1 EFLGDAVVGLVIA
14 EYLHQH
20 FLDATEGE
28 MSRMRAAVVCK
39 EGLLKV
45 AHLWKL
51 KDEVT
56 VGIGERSSLG
66 APKSQSVIAN
76 AVEAL
81 IGAVFLEA
89 GLDQVRALIL
99 KAWHQMLNSMDDLI
113 LHDPKSRLQEYTQGK
128 TWGLPIYE
136 IKGQGPDVTLRFLAE
151 CYVNGKMLAHGRGAR
166 KKIAESEAAKV
177 AWQVLQ
183 EEL

>member
-1 EFLGDAVVGLVIA
+1 MSRADLQQRIGYQFNDQALFQRALTHRSSSGEHMERLEFLGDAVVGLVIA

-51 KDEVT
+51 KDEVM
-56 VGIGERSSLG
+56 VGLGERSSSG
-66 APKSQSVIAN
+66 APKSQSVVAN

-89 GLDQVRALIL
+89 GLDQVRTLIL

-136 IKGQGPDVTLRFLAE
+136 I
-151 CYVNGKMLAHGRGAR
+151 
-166 KKIAESEAAKV
+166 
-177 AWQVLQ
+177 
-183 EEL
+183 